1 MTSLLQFAAF
11 LLLWMCFVV
20 AILMFIKGSDDENN

>member
-11 LLLWMCFVV
+11 FLIWMCFVV
-20 AILMFIKGSDDENN
+20 AILMFIKGSDDERE